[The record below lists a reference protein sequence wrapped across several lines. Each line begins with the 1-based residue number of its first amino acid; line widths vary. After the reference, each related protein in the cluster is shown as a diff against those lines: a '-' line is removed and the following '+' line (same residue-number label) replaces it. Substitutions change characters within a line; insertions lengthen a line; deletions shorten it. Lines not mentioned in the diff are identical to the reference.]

1 MPLKRE
7 SKLAPKRSERELK
20 LLVDGYREVGRSL
33 AIAIK
38 AGMMRKT
45 DAWRMIEPMG
55 GYQRWMVA
63 EWIRIAEGRTRY
75 PRILDALYG
84 GEWD

>member
-1 MPLKRE
+1 MPPRRE
-7 SKLAPKRSERELK
+7 SKLAPKRSERDLQ
-20 LLVDGYREVGRSL
+20 LLVQGYREVGHSF
-33 AIAIK
+33 AAAIK
-38 AGMMRKT
+38 AGVMRKI

-75 PRILDALYG
+75 PQILDALYEG
-84 GEWD
+84 DWD